1 MIIRKAK
8 QRVANTSKP
17 VVLIAEELSPAT
29 IEALGPDFE
38 VRHCNGADRGELLT
52 ALAAGVDAVLIRS
65 ATKMDAEAIAAAKGL
80 KVIARAGVG
89 LDNVEIPAAT
99 AAGVMVVN
107 APTSNIVSAAELAIT
122 LLLASARFIS
132 PAHAALR
139 AGKWARSKYTGA
151 EIFEKTLGI
160 VGFGR
165 IGQLVA
171 ARMQAFGM
179 DVVAYDPYLAP
190 ARAAQLNVR
199 LVDLDELLRVSDFIT
214 IHLPK
219 TKETANLIGV
229 EALTKVK
236 PTVRIINAARG
247 GVLDETALYNALKE
261 GRVAGAGLDVFAT
274 EPCTDSPL
282 FELEN
287 VVATPHLGASTD
299 EAQERAGIAVA
310 VSVRKALAGELVP
323 DAVNVKGGAIHEEIR
338 PSLPLVE
345 KMAQLATT
353 LGGELPASI
362 SVHVRGDISE
372 FDSTILATSALKGAL
387 IAVGSEDVTYV
398 NAPGLAA
405 ERGIT
410 SSVTTDPE
418 SPLYRSMISLHAAL
432 PNGKS
437 IIVDGTLMGIRKVEK
452 IIAIDKFDLDLPPTA
467 NLLFLRYG
475 DRPGVVGTVGSV
487 LGKAGINIGGMQV
500 ARDEAGGE
508 ALMAITV
515 DSSLTAELVASVQRE
530 TGAEFVRSVDL
541 VS

>member
-1 MIIRKAK
+1 MITRKVML
-8 QRVANTSKP
+8 RVAKP

-29 IEALGPDFE
+29 MQALGPDFE
-38 VRHCNGADRGELLT
+38 VRHCDGANREELLT
-52 ALAAGVDAVLIRS
+52 ALGRGVDAVLIRS
-65 ATKMDAEAIAAAKGL
+65 ATKMDAEAIGAAKGL

-89 LDNVEIPAAT
+89 VDNVDIPVAT

-107 APTSNIVSAAELAIT
+107 APTSNIVSAAELAIA
-122 LLLASARFIS
+122 LLMASARFVS

-151 EIFEKTLGI
+151 ELFEKTLGI
-160 VGFGR
+160 VGFGK

-171 ARMQAFGM
+171 ARMQSFGM
-179 DVVAYDPYLAP
+179 DVVAFDPYLLP
-190 ARAAQLNVR
+190 ARAAQLGVR

-219 TKETANLIGV
+219 TKETANLIGE
-229 EALTKVK
+229 EALKKVK

-247 GVLDETALYNALKE
+247 GVLDEAALYAAITE

-282 FELEN
+282 FQLDN

-323 DAVNVKGGAIHEEIR
+323 DAINVKGGMIHEDIR

-345 KMAQLATT
+345 KMAQIATIIA
-353 LGGELPASI
+353 GELPASL
-362 SVHVRGDISE
+362 SVHVKGDISGH
-372 FDSTILATSALKGAL
+372 DSTILATSALKGAL
-387 IAVGSEDVTYV
+387 VATGAESVTYV

-405 ERGIT
+405 DRGMS

-418 SPLYRSMISLHAAL
+418 SPEFRSMISLNAAL
-432 PNGKS
+432 SDGRS
-437 IIVDGTLMGIRKVEK
+437 IVVDGTLMGIRRVEK
-452 IIAIDKFDLDLPPTA
+452 IIRVDGFDLDLPPTDH
-467 NLLFLRYG
+467 LLFLQYS
-475 DRPGVVGTVGSV
+475 DRPGIVGSV
-487 LGKAGINIGGMQV
+487 GNLLGKAGINIAGMQV
-500 ARDEAGGE
+500 ARKEAGGQ

-515 DSSLTAELVASVQRE
+515 DSGVGTELVSSIQKD
-530 TGAEFVRSVDL
+530 TGSELVRAVTL
-541 VS
+541 VI

>member
-8 QRVANTSKP
+8 QRVANTVKP

-29 IEALGPDFE
+29 MEALGPDFE
-38 VRHCNGADRGELLT
+38 VRHCNGADRGELLA

-122 LLLASARFIS
+122 LLLASARYIS

-139 AGKWARSKYTGA
+139 AGKWARSKYAGA

-190 ARAAQLNVR
+190 ARAAQLGVR

-219 TKETANLIGV
+219 TKETANLIGE
-229 EALTKVK
+229 EALKKVK
-236 PTVRIINAARG
+236 PSVRIINAARG
-247 GVLDETALYNALKE
+247 GVLDEAALYTALKE

-282 FELEN
+282 FELDN

-345 KMAQLATT
+345 KMAQLATAI
-353 LGGELPASI
+353 GGEFPASI
-362 SVHVRGDISE
+362 SVQVRGDISQY
-372 FDSTILATSALKGAL
+372 DSSILATSALKGAL
-387 IAVGSEDVTYV
+387 IATGSEDVTYV

-405 ERGIT
+405 DRGIT
-410 SSVTTDPE
+410 STVTTDPE

-432 PNGKS
+432 PNGKTV
-437 IIVDGTLMGIRKVEK
+437 IVDGTLMGIRKVEK
-452 IIAIDKFDLDLPPTA
+452 IIAIDKFDLDLPPTS

-500 ARDEAGGE
+500 ARQEEGGE

-515 DSSLTAELVASVQRE
+515 DSSLSSELVTLVQTE
-530 TGAEFVRSVDL
+530 TGAEFVRSVNL

>member
-1 MIIRKAK
+1 MITRKVMHP
-8 QRVANTSKP
+8 VAKP

-29 IEALGPDFE
+29 MEALGPDFE
-38 VRHCNGADRGELLT
+38 VRHCNGADRGELLA

-122 LLLASARFIS
+122 LLLASARFVS

-139 AGKWARSKYTGA
+139 NGKWARSKYTGA

-219 TKETANLIGV
+219 TKETANLIGE
-229 EALTKVK
+229 EALKKVK

-247 GVLDETALYNALKE
+247 GVLDEAALYTALKE
-261 GRVAGAGLDVFAT
+261 GRVADAGLDVFAT

-282 FELEN
+282 FELDN

-372 FDSTILATSALKGAL
+372 YDSSILATSALKGAL

-405 ERGIT
+405 ERGVT
-410 SSVTTDPE
+410 STVDTDPE

-475 DRPGVVGTVGSV
+475 DRPGVVGAVGSV
-487 LGKAGINIGGMQV
+487 LGKAGVNIAGMQV
-500 ARDEAGGE
+500 ARDVEGGE

-515 DSSLTAELVASVQRE
+515 DSSISADVLSAVAKE
-530 TGAEFVRSVDL
+530 TGADFVRSVNL

>member
-1 MIIRKAK
+1 MITRKVTL
-8 QRVANTSKP
+8 RVAKP

-29 IEALGPDFE
+29 MQALGPDFE
-38 VRHCNGADRGELLT
+38 VRHCDGANRNELLA
-52 ALAAGVDAVLIRS
+52 ALGAGVDAVLIRS
-65 ATKMDAEAIAAAKGL
+65 ATKMDAEAIGAAKGL

-89 LDNVEIPAAT
+89 VDNVDIPVAT

-122 LLLASARFIS
+122 LLLASARFVS

-151 EIFEKTLGI
+151 ELFEKTLGI
-160 VGFGR
+160 VGFGK

-171 ARMQAFGM
+171 ARMQSFGM
-179 DVVAYDPYLAP
+179 DVVAYDPYLLP
-190 ARAAQLNVR
+190 ARAAQLGVR

-219 TKETANLIGV
+219 TKETANLIGE
-229 EALTKVK
+229 EALKKVK

-247 GVLDETALYNALKE
+247 GVLDEAALYTAITE

-282 FELEN
+282 FQLDN

-323 DAVNVKGGAIHEEIR
+323 DAINVKGGMIHEDIR

-345 KMAQLATT
+345 KMAQIATIIA
-353 LGGELPASI
+353 GELPASL
-362 SVHVRGDISE
+362 SVHVKGDISGH
-372 FDSTILATSALKGAL
+372 DSSILATSALKGAL
-387 IAVGSEDVTYV
+387 VATGAEAVTYV

-405 ERGIT
+405 DRGM
-410 SSVTTDPE
+410 SSAVTTDPE
-418 SPLYRSMISLHAAL
+418 SPEYRSMISLNAAL
-432 PNGKS
+432 SDGRS
-437 IIVDGTLMGIRKVEK
+437 IVVDGTLMGIRRVEK
-452 IIAIDKFDLDLPPTA
+452 IIRVDGFDLDLPPTEH
-467 NLLFLRYG
+467 LLFLQYS
-475 DRPGVVGTVGSV
+475 DRPGIVGSV
-487 LGKAGINIGGMQV
+487 GNLLGKAKINIAGMQV
-500 ARDEAGGE
+500 ARKEAGGQ

-515 DSSLTAELVASVQRE
+515 DSGVST
-530 TGAEFVRSVDL
+530 DL
-541 VS
+541 VSSIQKETGSELVRAVTLVI

>member
-1 MIIRKAK
+1 MTITKKVA
-8 QRVANTSKP
+8 QRVAKP
-17 VVLIAEELSPAT
+17 IVLIAEELSPAT
-29 IEALGPDFE
+29 LDALGPDFE
-38 VRHCNGADRGELLT
+38 VVNCDGANRVELLA
-52 ALAAGVDAVLIRS
+52 ALAKGVDAVLVRS

-89 LDNVEIPAAT
+89 LDNVDIPAAT

-107 APTSNIVSAAELAIT
+107 APTSNIVSAAELAIS

-139 AGKWARSKYTGA
+139 NGKWARSRYTGA
-151 EIFEKTLGI
+151 ELFEKTLGI

-171 ARMQAFGM
+171 HRMQAFGM
-179 DVVAYDPYLAP
+179 DVVAYDPYLQP
-190 ARAAQLNVR
+190 ARAAQLGVR
-199 LVDLDELLRVSDFIT
+199 LLELDELLRVSDFIT

-229 EALTKVK
+229 EALKKVK
-236 PTVRIINAARG
+236 PSVRIINAARG
-247 GVLDETALYNALKE
+247 GVLDEAALFTAITE
-261 GRVAGAGLDVFAT
+261 GRVAGAGLDVFST

-282 FELEN
+282 FALDQ

-345 KMAQLATT
+345 KMAQIATAIA
-353 LGGELPASI
+353 GEAPVSMDLT
-362 SVHVRGDISE
+362 VKGDISGH
-372 FDSTILATSALKGAL
+372 DSSILATSALKGAL
-387 IAVGSEDVTYV
+387 LACGLADVTYV
-398 NAPGLAA
+398 NAPALAA
-405 ERGIT
+405 ERGVT
-410 SSVTTDPE
+410 SAVATDPE
-418 SPLYRSMISLHAAL
+418 SPEYRSMISLRAAL
-432 PNGKS
+432 ADGK
-437 IIVDGTLMGIRKVEK
+437 IVTVDGTLMGIRKVEK
-452 IIAIDKFDLDLPPTA
+452 IIAIDGFDLDLPPTE
-467 NLLFLRYG
+467 NLLFLRYA
-475 DRPGVVGTVGSV
+475 DKPGVVGAVGNA
-487 LGKAGINIGGMQV
+487 LGKAGINIAGMQV
-500 ARDEAGGE
+500 ARSAAGGS

-515 DSSLTAELVASVQRE
+515 DSQVSDELISAVKQE
-530 TGAEFVRSVDL
+530 TGADVVRSVTL